1 MEESLNDIDKQDML
15 PVLDVRVLD
24 ATKKSKFRVRRLIN
38 FPLAE
43 TMDEMKSTSINN
55 ACYMLCRSETLPLQH
70 AAEKSKLRSEVI
82 KQVKDLFDLKEMGA
96 ITEEEYE
103 EKKKNLLE
111 YSYIF

>member
-1 MEESLNDIDKQDML
+1 
-15 PVLDVRVLD
+15 
-24 ATKKSKFRVRRLIN
+24 
-38 FPLAE
+38 
-43 TMDEMKSTSINN
+43 
-55 ACYMLCRSETLPLQH
+55 MLCRSETLPLQH

-111 YSYIF
+111 YL

>member
-1 MEESLNDIDKQDML
+1 
-15 PVLDVRVLD
+15 
-24 ATKKSKFRVRRLIN
+24 
-38 FPLAE
+38 
-43 TMDEMKSTSINN
+43 
-55 ACYMLCRSETLPLQH
+55 MLCRSTTT

-111 YSYIF
+111 YL